1 MMNMNEDEERGH
13 HWDFGKFFVFVF
25 FLWNNAVSIFFFFSL
40 LIQFAPGCP
49 TAITPSTSNYCISAE
64 LDNHREYSHQHLFW
78 SHSETRS
85 HPREHLHMTQS
96 SRFILHVSTVCVCTE
111 CVSVDH
117 SSKQNRVGR
126 KKKKEARRVHL
137 CLSNKMGKGFPF
149 GGNTGT
155 QHVHSTPVTP
165 LIIVTHKWL
174 SPQWLPITIKEEK
187 LLEGEWESSLR
198 CSSCLHQG
206 GFHSQCALLICRPW
220 CICSNTVR
228 EYRSL
233 RNWCV
238 CVCTTSPLWWRLP
251 QSKDPL
257 FPTHVLRGD
266 KGQTLSIILLLES
279 TEFLLGLAALLTE
292 SYITQAP
299 D

>member
-1 MMNMNEDEERGH
+1 MMNKWRWRWRGH
-13 HWDFGKFFVFVF
+13 HWYFGKFFGFFFVKQRC
-25 FLWNNAVSIFFFFSL
+25 IHFFFFSL

-78 SHSETRS
+78 SHSETHS

-96 SRFILHVSTVCVCTE
+96 SRFILHVSTVCVCVCVCTE

-126 KKKKEARRVHL
+126 KKKKKQPDGSTFVSRTKWV
-137 CLSNKMGKGFPF
+137 KDFPL

-238 CVCTTSPLWWRLP
+238 CVCTTSPCGEGCLRAKTLYF
-251 QSKDPL
+251 PL
-257 FPTHVLRGD
+257 MFFRVIKARPCP
-266 KGQTLSIILLLES
+266 S
-279 TEFLLGLAALLTE
+279 FC
-292 SYITQAP
+292 Y
-299 D
+299 